1 MNPAASL
8 AFFGSLTIDDLVF
21 ADGSTH
27 WGVAGGNA
35 AHAALGA
42 ALWSSQVSLVA
53 PLGADYPVETLHG
66 RVDLARCRPIGHTL
80 RNWGL
85 YEEDGHRHF
94 VSRSSSRDWGAF
106 CPTPADAGTGRQIAA
121 HVAPMPHA
129 MAVELVQELRRLGT
143 PTVSLDLDEHDLLQ
157 PANRE
162 ERLKLIR
169 SVDLF
174 LPSFQDVL
182 SIFSASD
189 PLQGLQQLRALAPEP
204 LMIVIKCGKHGVIA
218 HIRDTEEWIHVPAI
232 DVLVADTTGAGDA
245 FCGGLLASYAEHR
258 DPVESL
264 LAGVIAAS
272 FCIEERG
279 FTRLLSATTN
289 EIDTRLDL
297 LRPRIQRGRSVASR
311 IAFQ

>member
-1 MNPAASL
+1 
-8 AFFGSLTIDDLVF
+8 
-21 ADGSTH
+21 
-27 WGVAGGNA
+27 
-35 AHAALGA
+35 
-42 ALWSSQVSLVA
+42 
-53 PLGADYPVETLHG
+53 
-66 RVDLARCRPIGHTL
+66 
-80 RNWGL
+80 
-85 YEEDGHRHF
+85 
-94 VSRSSSRDWGAF
+94 
-106 CPTPADAGTGRQIAA
+106 
-121 HVAPMPHA
+121 
-129 MAVELVQELRRLGT
+129 MAVELVRELRRLGT
-143 PTVSLDLDEHDLLQ
+143 LTVALDLDAHDLLPHASLQ
-157 PANRE
+157 
-162 ERLKLIR
+162 ERIELIR

-232 DVLVADTTGAGDA
+232 DVRVADTTGAGDA

-279 FTRLLSATTN
+279 FTRLLSATEN
-289 EIDTRLDL
+289 DIQTRLAL
-297 LRPRIQRGRSVASR
+297 LRPRVQRGRSVQAGLHFSK
-311 IAFQ
+311 AL